1 VVGVLEVGLDT
12 VTDSVSTVL
21 AARPAVLLAA
31 ALALVAVGWTV
42 LWRWTR
48 SVVTIAHEGGHAVVA
63 VLAGRGLTGIRLH
76 ADTSGLTVSTGARRG
91 PGLVF
96 TFLGG
101 YPAPSLL
108 GFGGALLVA
117 ADRAE
122 VMLWIALGLLAA
134 TIIHVRNVFGV
145 LVVLATAAL
154 VAAVAGWG
162 GPGLQAGFAAAL
174 CWFLLFGGLRAVREL
189 RRGHRR
195 GRRGRL
201 GRTRTAGRLRRGPVL
216 VPAVRRVAGGARA
229 APRPPPGPAWRLR
242 RGHAGRAD
250 PGPGRNVDGAVL
262 VAGRCRGDRRGLGPA
277 ALNTEENVRARL
289 QRLQQEGHR

>member
-1 VVGVLEVGLDT
+1 M
-12 VTDSVSTVL
+12 L

-31 ALALVAVGWTV
+31 ALALVAVVWTV

-48 SVVTIAHEGGHAVVA
+48 TVVTIAHEGGHALVA

-108 GFGGALLVA
+108 GLGGALLVA

-122 VMLWIALGLLAA
+122 MMLWIALGLLAA
-134 TIIHVRNVFGV
+134 TVIHVRNVFGV

-162 GPGLQAGFAAAL
+162 GPGCRPGSPRRCAGSCCSAGCARCGSCAA
-174 CWFLLFGGLRAVREL
+174 V
-189 RRGHRR
+189 
-195 GRRGRL
+195 
-201 GRTRTAGRLRRGPVL
+201 TA
-216 VPAVRRVAGGARA
+216 VAGGATPTRTCW
-229 APRPPPGPAWRLR
+229 PG
-242 RGHAGRAD
+242 
-250 PGPGRNVDGAVL
+250 
-262 VAGRCRGDRRGLGPA
+262 
-277 ALNTEENVRARL
+277 
-289 QRLQQEGHR
+289 